1 MAQYC
6 IKGKRIINVCIP
18 KEYDLDK
25 IQIGI
30 PVMDDEAERV
40 GLIEVGDIVLPSGTF
55 GPQSRKNAYGYMY
68 ADKSKP
74 KERRYV
80 STNWIHPF
88 GNTNASE
95 VPVDMYRKCYP
106 QVVVLPYGIELL
118 LFEDKTGKQFV
129 VVNLSAEIRNG
140 YLKEAINLLLEI
152 YGICYIFDGVIQ
164 IENSS
169 RRQRCNWEILPPGE
183 MPSKHIERQLR
194 EHGQKTDTYNIFRLE
209 YIEKYNSE
217 KVVEGINGF
226 KGYYAFVFSG
236 YCVLES
242 AIYGNATYII
252 PRENWENLSQ
262 KTKKELFAEDK
273 VVAKI
278 DHTEKWQQNIKN
290 IFNKL
295 GITLSK

>member
-18 KEYDLDK
+18 KGYDLDK

-106 QVVVLPYGIELL
+106 QVVV
-118 LFEDKTGKQFV
+118 KKK
-129 VVNLSAEIRNG
+129 S
-140 YLKEAINLLLEI
+140 
-152 YGICYIFDGVIQ
+152 YISLTHTV
-164 IENSS
+164 
-169 RRQRCNWEILPPGE
+169 
-183 MPSKHIERQLR
+183 R
-194 EHGQKTDTYNIFRLE
+194 EPCGM
-209 YIEKYNSE
+209 
-217 KVVEGINGF
+217 
-226 KGYYAFVFSG
+226 KG
-236 YCVLES
+236 
-242 AIYGNATYII
+242 
-252 PRENWENLSQ
+252 
-262 KTKKELFAEDK
+262 
-273 VVAKI
+273 
-278 DHTEKWQQNIKN
+278 
-290 IFNKL
+290 
-295 GITLSK
+295 